1 VINGV
6 IAVWL
11 LLYGINAYWLTF
23 NCRPTRRLAVVGIP
37 ASSLALANASP
48 RYSASSGTA
57 KTIPADSELPVV
69 TVQLPIFN
77 ERYVARRLV
86 QAVCA
91 LDYPRDK
98 LYIQVL
104 DDSVDDTQTIAKAVV
119 EEYQQQGYRIDYI
132 HRQERKGFKA
142 GALQDAMPLVQGDYI
157 AIFDADFVPP
167 PDWLKRTIAHYLENP
182 DQAIAVVQTRWGHI
196 NPEYSLLTKVEAAM
210 MDGHFVIEEQ
220 SRFLNNYFLIFHG
233 TAGIW
238 NKRAIWQA
246 GGWSA
251 DTLAEDMD
259 LSYRCQ
265 LLGWKII
272 YDNSIVAPA
281 ELPVTMSAFK
291 VQQFRW
297 NKGIAQ
303 CSRKFL
309 WRIWRSRQNWM
320 VKLQATMQLTCCFPV
335 LLTLVVSL
343 TSLPTVISLPAE
355 SIEWRFAFDSL
366 WGYAM
371 TPITFGWP
379 FLYASAQQRLYPRTW
394 VRRLYRVAM
403 LTVVGT
409 GMSLNNSR
417 AVLAGLL
424 NTGATFQRTPKFGIC
439 AKGDRWTDK
448 IYRLPLD
455 GWSILEVLMGI
466 YCLTSLLIAL
476 SKGLYSI
483 VIFMTIAGLGFS
495 YVGLESMIQTWQQY
509 HRR

>member
-1 VINGV
+1 M
-6 IAVWL
+6 IASWL

-23 NCRPTRRLAVVGIP
+23 NCRPTRRLATAGIP
-37 ASSLALANASP
+37 TTSLALVNASAK
-48 RYSASSGTA
+48 YSTSSAT
-57 KTIPADSELPVV
+57 DSELPLV

-77 ERYVARRLV
+77 ERYVARRLLE
-86 QAVCA
+86 AVCNF
-91 LDYPRDK
+91 DYPKDK

-104 DDSVDDTQTIAKAVV
+104 DDSTDDTQIIARAAV
-119 EEYQQQGYRIDYI
+119 EEYQQQGFCVDYI
-132 HRQERKGFKA
+132 HRQDRKGYKA
-142 GALQDAMPLVQGDYI
+142 GALQDAMPLVRGDYI
-157 AIFDADFVPP
+157 AIFDADFVPA
-167 PDWLKRTIAHYLENP
+167 PDWLKRTIAHYLQNP
-182 DQAIAVVQTRWGHI
+182 NQAIAVVQTRWGHI
-196 NPEYSLLTKVEAAM
+196 NADYSLLTQVEATM

-238 NKRAIWQA
+238 NKRAIVEA

-309 WRIWRSRQNWM
+309 WRIWSSRQNLM
-320 VKLQATMQLTCCFPV
+320 VKLQATMQLTCCFPI
-335 LLTLVVSL
+335 LLTMMVII
-343 TSLPTVISLPAE
+343 TALPTVQSLPAE
-355 SIEWRFAFDSL
+355 SIEWRFAFDGL

-379 FLYASAQQRLYPRTW
+379 FLYASAQRRLYPRTW
-394 VRRLYRVAM
+394 ISRLYRVAM

-409 GMSLNNSR
+409 GICLNNSR
-417 AVLAGLL
+417 AVLTGLVG
-424 NTGATFQRTPKFGIC
+424 TGATFQRTPKFGIC
-439 AKGDRWTDK
+439 SRGDRWTDK
-448 IYRLPLD
+448 VYRLPFD
-455 GWSILEVLMGI
+455 GWSILEVLLGF
-466 YCLTSLLIAL
+466 YCFGTLAIAL
-476 SKGLYSI
+476 GKGLYSI

-495 YVGLESMIQTWQQY
+495 YVGLESIIQACQQQ
-509 HRR
+509 RQK

>member
-1 VINGV
+1 M
-6 IAVWL
+6 
-11 LLYGINAYWLTF
+11 
-23 NCRPTRRLAVVGIP
+23 
-37 ASSLALANASP
+37 
-48 RYSASSGTA
+48 
-57 KTIPADSELPVV
+57 V

-86 QAVCA
+86 EAICR
-91 LDYPRDK
+91 LDYPKDK

-104 DDSVDDTQTIAKAVV
+104 DDSTDDTQTIARAVV
-119 EEYQQQGYRIDYI
+119 EEYQRQGYSIDYI
-132 HRQERKGFKA
+132 HRPERRGYKA
-142 GALQDAMPLVQGDYI
+142 GALQDALPLVRGDYI
-157 AIFDADFVPP
+157 AIFDADFVPR
-167 PDWLKRTIAHYLENP
+167 PDWLKRTMAHYLCNP
-182 DQAIAVVQTRWGHI
+182 HRAIAVVQTRWGHI
-196 NPEYSLLTKVEAAM
+196 NGEYSLLTQVEATM

-220 SRFLNNYFLIFHG
+220 SRFLNDYFLIFHG

-238 NKRAIWQA
+238 NKRAIVEA

-281 ELPVTMSAFK
+281 ELPVTMTGFK

-303 CSRKFL
+303 CARKFL
-309 WRIWRSRQNWM
+309 WRIWRSRLNWM

-335 LLTLVVSL
+335 VLTLIVIL
-343 TSLPTVISLPAE
+343 TALPTVLSLPAE
-355 SIEWRFAFDSL
+355 SLEWRFAFDSL

-371 TPITFGWP
+371 IPITFGWP

-394 VRRLYRVAM
+394 FSRLHRVAM

-409 GMSLNNSR
+409 GICLNNSR
-417 AVLAGLL
+417 AVLAGLFGR
-424 NTGATFQRTPKFGIC
+424 GATFQRTPKFGIC

-448 IYRLPLD
+448 VYRLPFD
-455 GWSILEVLMGI
+455 GWSILEVLLGF
-466 YCLTSLLIAL
+466 YCFATLGIAL

-483 VIFMTIAGLGFS
+483 VIFMIIAGLGFS
-495 YVGLESMIQTWQQY
+495 YVGLESIIQTWQQE
-509 HRR
+509 HRK

>member
-1 VINGV
+1 MINGV
-6 IAVWL
+6 IAGWL

-23 NCRPTRRLAVVGIP
+23 NCRPSRRLSTAGLP
-37 ASSLALANASP
+37 ASSLAFVNA
-48 RYSASSGTA
+48 RTSATA
-57 KTIPADSELPVV
+57 KGVTSDHDLPVV

-86 QAVCA
+86 EAVCR
-91 LDYPRDK
+91 LDYPKDR

-104 DDSVDDTQTIAKAVV
+104 DDSTDDTQTIARAVV
-119 EEYQQQGYRIDYI
+119 EEYQQQGYAIDYI
-132 HRQERKGFKA
+132 HRRERKGYKA
-142 GALQDAMPLVQGDYI
+142 GALQDAMPLVRGDYI

-167 PDWLKRTIAHYLENP
+167 PDWLKRTVLHFLQNP
-182 DQAIAVVQTRWGHI
+182 HQAIAVVQTRWGHL
-196 NPEYSLLTKVEAAM
+196 NAEYSLLTKVEATM

-220 SRFLNNYFLIFHG
+220 SRFLNDYFLIFHG

-238 NKRAIWQA
+238 NKRAILEA

-281 ELPVTMSAFK
+281 ELPVTMAGFK
-291 VQQFRW
+291 LQQFRW

-303 CSRKFL
+303 CARKFL
-309 WRIWRSRQNWM
+309 WRIWRSQQNWM

-335 LLTLVVSL
+335 LLTMMVIF
-343 TSLPTVISLPAE
+343 TALPTVLSLPAE
-355 SIEWRFAFDSL
+355 SNEWRFAFDSL

-371 TPITFGWP
+371 IPSAFGWP

-394 VRRLYRVAM
+394 LRRLYRVAM

-409 GMSLNNSR
+409 GICLNNSR

-424 NTGATFQRTPKFGIC
+424 DRGGIFQRTPKFGIC
-439 AKGDRWTDK
+439 TKGDRWTDK
-448 IYRLPLD
+448 VYRLPFD
-455 GWSILEVLMGI
+455 GWSILELLLGI
-466 YCLTSLLIAL
+466 YCFGVLAIAL

-483 VIFMTIAGLGFS
+483 VLFMTIAGLGFS
-495 YVGLESMIQTWQQY
+495 YVGLESMVQAWQQQG
-509 HRR
+509 RR